1 MLERLVD
8 VIGDVGII
16 VTATTKWKD
25 IGFDT
30 DSLDMFC
37 RVQVSD
43 EFGKPFDGSDA
54 GSTVGDLVK
63 SINRALGV

>member
-1 MLERLVD
+1 MLERLID

-16 VTATTKWKD
+16 VTPNTKWKD
-25 IGFDT
+25 IGFDA

-37 RVQVSD
+37 HVQVSD

-54 GSTVGDLVK
+54 GSTVGDLVR